1 MQCKFL
7 DNYDH
12 VNEEC
17 HIGHHYNL
25 NIFLILIMVVII
37 VVTIYKVSI
46 FISSEESVDPAEKEG
61 PAAAEFLL
69 FLPSSPLQQTSA
81 LH

>member
-1 MQCKFL
+1 
-7 DNYDH
+7 
-12 VNEEC
+12 
-17 HIGHHYNL
+17 
-25 NIFLILIMVVII
+25 MVVII

>member
-1 MQCKFL
+1 
-7 DNYDH
+7 
-12 VNEEC
+12 
-17 HIGHHYNL
+17 
-25 NIFLILIMVVII
+25 MVVII

-61 PAAAEFLL
+61 PAAAAEFLL